1 MNSKNGIMVIWFKV
15 VIIRLNK
22 IRVMDDS
29 LANKIAAGEVVE
41 KCVSVVKEL
50 TENSVDAGA
59 DEIKIEIKEAGTKMI
74 KVIDNGSGMNHDDA
88 MMAFERHATSK
99 LLDEIGLF
107 RISSLGFRGEALPSI
122 AAVSEVTLKTSMG
135 EVGTEI
141 VLKGGKLV
149 KDAASDARRGTEITV
164 SNLFYNTPARLKY
177 LNSFYSELA
186 NICEYVNKMALSYP
200 DKKFTL
206 ISDDKMVLNTDGSGN
221 LLKVIKEIYGSDV
234 ARKMRKIEVF
244 NDDYDVDGFVSLPE
258 VTRSSRNHMIT
269 LVNKRVVRNVELNR
283 AINDAYHTYKPETRY
298 PIVVLNINCDPSLV
312 DVNVHP
318 SKLDIKFSNF
328 EDLKELV
335 KSGIKSVLDKNL
347 LIPKIEQKRS
357 EEKRPV
363 VKEQVLNLERQNV
376 IDEVSY
382 DYSLF
387 DEPVLEV
394 NEDLINY
401 EEEKS
406 DKVEEKVIMPEM
418 YPVGLAKGTYIIC
431 HNELGLYMIDQ
442 HAAKER
448 INYEGYLKA
457 FGNPNNNSIR
467 MLIPLTVE
475 FPSNEFI
482 IIKENL
488 EVLRNMKFDIQENGI
503 NTFVIKEHPTWLKT
517 GYEEESIKKILE
529 VLIEQEKNFSIE
541 KFNEKTAIMLS
552 CKMAIKAN
560 QNISMKEMEA
570 LIDDLRKC
578 ENPYTCPHGRPTT
591 IFYSNYELEK
601 LFKRAM

>member
-1 MNSKNGIMVIWFKV
+1 MG
-15 VIIRLNK
+15 K
-22 IRVMDDS
+22 IKIMDDN

-50 TENSVDAGA
+50 VENSIDAGS
-59 DEIKIEIKEAGTKMI
+59 DEIKIEVKEAGTKLI
-74 KVIDNGSGMNHDDA
+74 KVTDNGSGMEHSDA
-88 MMAFERHATSK
+88 LLAFQRHATSK
-99 LLDEIGLF
+99 LLDEIALF

-122 AAVSEVTLKTSMG
+122 ASVSKVTLKTSTG
-135 EVGTEI
+135 GVGTKIEI
-141 VLKGGKLV
+141 DGGKLIEDV
-149 KDAASDARRGTEITV
+149 PADARCGTQIEV
-164 SNLFYNTPARLKY
+164 KNLFYNTPARLKY
-177 LNSFYSELA
+177 LNSIYSELA
-186 NICEYVNKMALSYP
+186 NVCEYVNKIALSYP
-200 DKKFTL
+200 EKKITL
-206 ISDDKMVLNTDGSGN
+206 ISDDKVILNTDGSGN

-234 ARKMRKIEVF
+234 ARKMKKISVF

-269 LVNKRVVRNVELNR
+269 LVNHRVIRNVELNR

-298 PIVVLNINCDPSLV
+298 PVVVLNINTDPSLI

-328 EDLKELV
+328 DDLKELI
-335 KSGIKSVLDKNL
+335 KSGIKKVLDESL
-347 LIPKIEQKRS
+347 LIPKIESSKPILDKKPKIEIQ
-357 EEKRPV
+357 
-363 VKEQVLNLERQNV
+363 QLNLEREKIIEDNT
-376 IDEVSY
+376 I

-387 DEPVLEV
+387 DSDVMEV
-394 NEDLINY
+394 NEDIVNY
-401 EEEKS
+401 NENEDNNIKNYSEEK
-406 DKVEEKVIMPEM
+406 KKVIMPEM

-448 INYEGYLKA
+448 INYEGYKKA
-457 FGNPNNNSIR
+457 FANPIEGSIK
-467 MLIPLTVE
+467 MLIPLTLE

-482 IIKENL
+482 IIKQNIDIL
-488 EVLRNMKFDIQENGI
+488 KSMHFDIEESGI
-503 NTFVIKEHPTWLKT
+503 NSFIIKEHPTWIKE
-517 GYEEESIKKILE
+517 GFENESIKKLIE
-529 VLIEQEKNFSIE
+529 VLISEEKNFSIE
-541 KFNEKTAIMLS
+541 KFREKAAIMLS

-560 QNISMKEMEA
+560 MNISMKEMES

-601 LFKRAM
+601 MFKRAM